1 MGRPKS
7 AVGRPKSEV
16 RRLTEAVTVR
26 FTETQLAT
34 LANEAE
40 RRNVSLPELLRESV
54 LARVSGA
61 PPVQVAS

>member
-1 MGRPKS
+1 VGRPKS
-7 AVGRPKSEV
+7 AVRRPKSEV

-34 LANEAE
+34 LAKEAE
-40 RRNVSLPELLRESV
+40 SRNVSLPELLRESV
-54 LARVSGA
+54 LARVCGA